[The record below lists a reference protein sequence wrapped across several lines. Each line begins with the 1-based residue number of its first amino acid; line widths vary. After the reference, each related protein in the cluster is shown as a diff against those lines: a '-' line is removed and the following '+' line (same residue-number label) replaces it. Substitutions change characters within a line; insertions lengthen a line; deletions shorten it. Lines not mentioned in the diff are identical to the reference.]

1 MLIILLS
8 FGIFAYNSK
17 SSAKIQIIIA
27 YNNKK
32 IFFYKNLR
40 FISFFLSML
49 VALFTLFRDIQNFLN

>member
-32 IFFYKNLR
+32 NIFYKNLR
-40 FISFFLSML
+40 FISFFFEY
-49 VALFTLFRDIQNFLN
+49 ACGIIYPI

>member
-32 IFFYKNLR
+32 IFFIKICVLLV
-40 FISFFLSML
+40 FFEY
-49 VALFTLFRDIQNFLN
+49 ACGIIYPI